1 MKYLHQLKSLAK
13 KISKKD
19 NLILTK
25 AQDQVAV
32 ENGYQ
37 DWQKLTQDFTFCI
50 GFWKP
55 DGAFEVLKTSQKT
68 IDKHNEGGCN
78 PHLLRGFQDLVAGEN
93 NGKTHGLI
101 EAIPNSY
108 MNQLFPGF
116 TDAKI
121 MVLTDEQG
129 LPKKLKPHAI
139 KPLVGSIAFIGQKPI
154 YHEGEFEGNEWIGL
168 NDSQIKLCEAFKPSE
183 KISWP
188 ISLKE
193 LWQLGDKMEY
203 HNFRDYLSAL
213 NLTKRQVYSYLR
225 IESYFKEDVFSG
237 LKNWL
242 QDDLAKAIHIVSMN
256 VINESNFET
265 IIPKIMASK
274 NQDDLRE
281 ILQKERDIIQKQ
293 HEAKEGLGSQKPDY
307 IEFKS
312 GSFEKLKEEI
322 KENIDDSNHLRILNN
337 AKTVHDLAYLCEH
350 NGRSLGEFIELIGTY
365 KIISQDPSWAHH
377 SWENT

>member
-322 KENIDDSNHLRILNN
+322 K
-337 AKTVHDLAYLCEH
+337 
-350 NGRSLGEFIELIGTY
+350 
-365 KIISQDPSWAHH
+365 
-377 SWENT
+377 